1 MRNEKLKALVSTAL
15 LGAMAAMLM
24 VFEFS
29 MPLMP
34 VFIKIDFSIL
44 PVIVAGIEFG
54 FGYGMICASLK
65 VLIHFMIAGT
75 STMFI
80 GEAVNIL
87 ISFLYLA
94 PMCLLI
100 RSHKPL
106 LKALCIAAVFCAL
119 GAVALNWLV
128 TFPLY
133 GRILN
138 MEASA
143 MTAVF
148 SDVNPFVNDT
158 LSLICCAL
166 VPFNLFK
173 YGMASCLTYI
183 LVKRLGKG
191 EFAYEGND

>member
-29 MPLMP
+29 MPLLP

-44 PVIVAGIEFG
+44 PVIVAGIRFG
-54 FGYGMICASLK
+54 FGYGMICAVLK
-65 VLIHFMIAGT
+65 VLIHFMVAGT

-94 PMCLLI
+94 PMCLLMK
-100 RSHKPL
+100 RHKTLP
-106 LKALCIAAVFCAL
+106 KALCIAAVFCAVS
-119 GAVALNWLV
+119 AAALNWLV

-133 GRILN
+133 GRMLN
-138 MEASA
+138 MDASA
-143 MTAVF
+143 LISVF
-148 SDVNPFVNDT
+148 SDVNPFVNNT
-158 LSLICCAL
+158 FSLICCAL

-173 YGMASCLTYI
+173 YGLASWLTYM
-183 LVKRLGKG
+183 LEKRLRKG